1 MSGHIPVMLNEVLGA
16 LAPADGEVYADGTFG
31 GGGYAMAVLGGAD
44 CQLVG
49 IDRDVTAIER
59 AEKMAVD
66 QPRLIPALGR
76 FGDLDELVEAAG
88 FPKIDGV
95 VLDLGVSSFQIDQAE
110 RGFSFM
116 RDGPL
121 DMRMGSSG
129 PRAADLVNKLD
140 ERVLADVIFRLGEER
155 KARRVARQI
164 VDRRAVRPFETTG
177 DLANLVETALGGRR
191 GARTHPATKTFQAL
205 RMYLNDE
212 LGELG
217 RALVAA
223 ERVLREG
230 GRLIVVTFHSL
241 EDRLVKAFFRKR
253 SGQLAGGS
261 RHAPAKA
268 QGAAPSFELISRKA
282 VAVSEGEAGE
292 NPRAR
297 SAKLRGGIRTAAPGW
312 GGEGWAG
319 FDLPPVEN
327 VEGSE

>member
-1 MSGHIPVMLNEVLGA
+1 MSGHIPVMLNEVIAA

-31 GGGYAMAVLGGAD
+31 GGGYAMAVLSSAN

-49 IDRDVTAIER
+49 IDRDMTAIER
-59 AEKMAVD
+59 AERLADKE
-66 QPRLIPALGR
+66 PRLIPALGR
-76 FGDLDELVEAAG
+76 FGDVDELVEAAG
-88 FPKIDGV
+88 FPAIDGIM
-95 VLDLGVSSFQIDQAE
+95 LDLGVSSFQIDQAE

-121 DMRMGSSG
+121 DMRMGGAG

-140 ERVLADVIFRLGEER
+140 ERVLADVIFRFGEER

-164 VDRRAVRPFETTG
+164 VERRNTRPFETTA
-177 DLANLVETALGGRR
+177 DLAALVETALGGRR

-223 ERVLREG
+223 ERILRAG
-230 GRLIVVTFHSL
+230 GRLIIVTFHSL
-241 EDRLVKAFFRKR
+241 EDRLVKSFLRER
-253 SGQLAGGS
+253 CGQLSGGS
-261 RHAPAKA
+261 RHVPEKA
-268 QGAAPSFELISRKA
+268 RAAAPSFSAMSRKA
-282 VAVSEGEAGE
+282 VAVSLDEAKE

-297 SAKLRGGIRTAAPGW
+297 SAKLRGAIRTDAPGW
-312 GGEGWAG
+312 GGQGWAG
-319 FDLPPVEN
+319 FGLPSVEN
-327 VEGSE
+327 LEGSE

>member
-1 MSGHIPVMLNEVLGA
+1 MSGHIPVMLNEVIEA

-31 GGGYAMAVLGGAD
+31 GGGYAMAVLGSAD

-59 AEKMAVD
+59 AERLAEEE
-66 QPRLIPALGR
+66 PRLVPALGR
-76 FGDLDELVEAAG
+76 FGVMDELVEAAG
-88 FPKIDGV
+88 FPAIDGIM
-95 VLDLGVSSFQIDQAE
+95 LDLGVSSFQIDQAE

-121 DMRMGSSG
+121 DMRMGSAG
-129 PRAADLVNKLD
+129 PRAADLVNHLD

-164 VDRRAVRPFETTG
+164 VDRRAQRPFETTS
-177 DLANLVETALGGRR
+177 DLAELVEAALGGRR

-223 ERVLREG
+223 ERILRAG
-230 GRLIVVTFHSL
+230 GRLVVVTFHSL
-241 EDRLVKAFFRKR
+241 EDRLVKTFLRER
-253 SGQLAGGS
+253 CGQLSGGS
-261 RHAPAKA
+261 RHAPEKA
-268 QGAAPSFELISRKA
+268 QGARPSFQAMSRKA
-282 VAVSEGEAGE
+282 LAVSLDEAQD

-297 SAKLRGGIRTAAPGW
+297 SAKLRGAIRTDAPGW

-319 FDLPPVEN
+319 FGLPPVEI

>member
-1 MSGHIPVMLNEVLGA
+1 MSGHIPVMLNEVLEA
-16 LAPADGEVYADGTFG
+16 LAPSDGEVYADGTFG
-31 GGGYAMAVLGGAD
+31 GGGYAMAILGAAN

-59 AEKMAVD
+59 AERMAETE
-66 QPRLIPALGR
+66 PRLIPALGR
-76 FGDLDELVEAAG
+76 FGKLDELAEGAG
-88 FPKIDGV
+88 FAEIDGV
-95 VLDLGVSSFQIDQAE
+95 VLDLGVSSFQIDQAA

-121 DMRMGSSG
+121 DMRMGG
-129 PRAADLVNKLD
+129 AGLRAADLVNGLD

-164 VDRRAVRPFETTG
+164 AQRRKTRPFETTA
-177 DLANLVETALGGRR
+177 DLANVVEQALGGRR

-212 LGELG
+212 LGELA

-223 ERVLREG
+223 ERILRVG
-230 GRLIVVTFHSL
+230 GRIVVVTFHSL
-241 EDRLVKAFFRKR
+241 EDRLVKAFLRER
-253 SGQLAGGS
+253 GGQMGGGS

-268 QGAAPSFELISRKA
+268 AGASPSFQLASRKA
-282 VAVSEGEAGE
+282 VTVSIEEAE
-292 NPRAR
+292 VNPRAR
-297 SAKLRGGIRTAAPGW
+297 SAKLRSAVRTDAPAW

-319 FDLPPVEN
+319 FDLPPVEEL
-327 VEGSE
+327 EGSE

>member
-1 MSGHIPVMLNEVLGA
+1 MSGHIPVML
-16 LAPADGEVYADGTFG
+16 
-31 GGGYAMAVLGGAD
+31 
-44 CQLVG
+44 
-49 IDRDVTAIER
+49 R
-59 AEKMAVD
+59 AEKMAGD
-66 QPRLIPALGR
+66 EPRLIPALGR

-164 VDRRAVRPFETTG
+164 VDRRNVRPFETTA
-177 DLANLVETALGGRR
+177 DLASLVETALGGRR
-191 GARTHPATKTFQAL
+191 GARAHPATKTFQAL

-230 GRLIVVTFHSL
+230 GRLVVVTFHSL

-253 SGQLAGGS
+253 SG
-261 RHAPAKA
+261 
-268 QGAAPSFELISRKA
+268 
-282 VAVSEGEAGE
+282 
-292 NPRAR
+292 RAMR
-297 SAKLRGGIRTAAPGW
+297 RRRLKGQSQASI
-312 GGEGWAG
+312 
-319 FDLPPVEN
+319 
-327 VEGSE
+327 